1 MDHPLTYCKE
11 PARTSV
17 PLEFIHFLPAEA
29 GGRGGGCSGSIAGAG
44 GKNAKQQCYGRGGQ
58 GPIQNKGGEFSAT
71 PRVAGI
77 RNALINTESKR
88 NHSYLIPF
96 TEIAHY

>member
-29 GGRGGGCSGSIAGAG
+29 GRGGGGSGSITGAG
-44 GKNAKQQCYGRGGQ
+44 GARTPSSPGGGPGGQ

-71 PRVAGI
+71 QRVAGI
-77 RNALINTESKR
+77 RNA
-88 NHSYLIPF
+88 
-96 TEIAHY
+96 

>member
-29 GGRGGGCSGSIAGAG
+29 GARGCSGSITGAG
-44 GKNAKQQCYGRGGQ
+44 GARTPSSPGGGPGGQ

-71 PRVAGI
+71 PKVARI
-77 RNALINTESKR
+77 RKKKSDLPK
-88 NHSYLIPF
+88 
-96 TEIAHY
+96 